1 MFKNKKRWIWIAV
14 AMLALTTA
22 IAGCGGGKSGKQAPA
37 SSSADEKPQAQENA
51 KKSPV
56 KLTMWTRTPET
67 VDLLKEAAD
76 DFQAETGHTI
86 EVVSFPADQYQAAL
100 QAAVSGDNLP
110 DIFHF
115 QSSIP
120 LAQMIKLDLIQPI
133 PFTDEFKQ
141 QFDPATWWEGS
152 TTLDGIVYGWP
163 DRSFRRGTLV
173 VFYNKKILRDA
184 GLNADQAPTTW
195 DEFLQQ
201 SKEVVSKGDGKIY
214 GVTTGMKASWF
225 SERLVGQL
233 ATTVGGG
240 ISMETLSGR
249 LFDWKNGTAFTP
261 GPVFEAVKFLEQLK
275 NEKVIHPDF
284 VIMDRPDAAAQ
295 FGENQAAFLI
305 DGHWRLMS
313 LKETYPTLEFGLA
326 PLPSKTGTPAYWGV
340 EGGSGNAYFLS
351 KKLKHTDV
359 AVQWFE
365 YLTKHF
371 YPKLLEKAIDLA
383 PVPAI
388 NNSPDVEVIP
398 EFRQLIDLIDRI
410 VKVQPSPG
418 QRSPIEIETAAKMLA
433 KTAKEPLGST
443 VQSYLAGNKFDL
455 EKYLNDYA
463 AEQQKFLEDAVNEV
477 SGAKLDFWKFP
488 NWDINHNYNPDQY
501 QQLK

>member
-1 MFKNKKRWIWIAV
+1 MAV
-14 AMLALTTA
+14 AVLLIATVL
-22 IAGCGGGKSGKQAPA
+22 AGCGGGKSNNRDSTQPPPA
-37 SSSADEKPQAQENA
+37 DDKPQTQEEA
-51 KKSPV
+51 KTADPV

-67 VDLLKEAAD
+67 VDLLKETAD
-76 DFQAETGHTI
+76 AFKADTGHTVEI
-86 EVVSFPADQYQAAL
+86 VTFPADQYQAAL

-115 QSSIP
+115 HSSIP

-133 PFTDEFKQ
+133 PFSDEFKQ
-141 QFDPATWWEGS
+141 RFDPATWWEGS

-173 VFYNKKILRDA
+173 VFYNKKMLRDL
-184 GLNADQAPTTW
+184 GLNADRAPATW
-195 DEFLQQ
+195 DEFLET
-201 SKEVVSKGDGKIY
+201 SKEIVAKGEGKIY

-225 SERLVGQL
+225 SERLVAQL
-233 ATTVGGG
+233 GTTVEGGG
-240 ISMETLSGR
+240 IFMETLPGR
-249 LFDWKNGTAFTP
+249 LFDWKNGNAFTP
-261 GPVFEAVKFLEQLK
+261 GPVAEAVRFLEQLK
-275 NEKVIHPDF
+275 DAKVIHPDF

-313 LKETYPTLEFGLA
+313 LKETYPDLEFGLA

-351 KKLKHTDV
+351 KKLKHVDV
-359 AVQWFE
+359 AVEWFE
-365 YLTKHF
+365 YLTNRF

-383 PVPAI
+383 PVPDI
-388 NNSPDVEVIP
+388 NNSPDVEMIP
-398 EFRQLIDLIDRI
+398 EFRQLIELIDQI

-418 QRSPIEIETAAKMLA
+418 QRDPIEIETAAKMLA

-443 VQSYLAGNKFDL
+443 VQSYLSGNKIDL
-455 EKYLNDYA
+455 DKYLNDYA

-477 SGAKLDFWKFP
+477 SGAKLDNWKFP
-488 NWDINHNYNPDQY
+488 NWDINHNYNPDRY
-501 QQLK
+501 QQLN